1 MGKFRFFPMLVLSWG
16 LFAHPVFAGTCDV
29 DADGDIDLKDINLI
43 MAARN
48 TPASGPADPR
58 DADRDGQITV
68 LDATKCKL
76 QCSLASCAINATPV
90 SRAGEDQSV
99 AVNQTITLDG
109 SASSDPDGNALSF
122 AWSFLSRPA
131 GSSATLSSSTSVKP
145 TFVADKA
152 GTYSLQLI
160 VKDGTIESAPDTILI
175 TVTSP
180 GNPGL
185 PPDPAR
191 VAPPVDPT
199 VATSLLAATQFLYTG
214 ANPIQTGVAA
224 GTIELRRVA
233 VLRGKV
239 TTRDDAPLK
248 GVKISVLGHPEFGQT
263 LTRED
268 GAFDLAVNGGGPL
281 TLKYEKQG
289 FLAAQRQ
296 VVVPWRD
303 YAWLP
308 DVVMIGFDPAVTPI
322 NLATATTMQVARGSA
337 VTDVDGARRATVL
350 FPKGTA
356 ATMTLSDG
364 STRAL
369 TTLNVRATEY
379 TVGASG
385 PKAMPAPLPPSSGY
399 TYAAELSVDEAVAAG
414 ATAVHFNQP
423 LPVYVENFLGFP
435 VGTAVPTGYYDRQK
449 GQWIASVNGRVIK
462 VIAIA
467 NDMATL
473 DIDGDGS
480 ADDEAKLAALGVTT
494 DERSRLAQLYAA
506 GQILWRVPIS
516 HFTPWDCNWP
526 YGPPDNAISPPDQD
540 PEDPVLDRPSEQ
552 CGSVIGCE
560 TQTLGE
566 SIPVVGT
573 PWRLHYKSDRTP
585 GRKDAYT
592 FKIRL
597 SDSTIPES
605 LRAIRLQVVV
615 AGRLFQ
621 KTFAAAP
628 NLGHTFTWDG
638 KDGYGRIIQ
647 GTQPAAIQIH
657 YDYVPQYY
665 AVSSNWKNSF
675 ARAEA
680 GGSAVTSFRQTSII
694 TLSKTWV
701 RKVGAWDARVQG
713 IGGWSPSIQHAY
725 DPHAQTLLLGNGRQ
739 RYGKAQASIIT
750 TVAGGGM
757 GGDGGQA
764 AAAYLS
770 SISGLAVGRDASLYI
785 AEADT
790 RRIRRITPDGMITT
804 VAGNGASANSGDG
817 GPAVNAGLAWPSG
830 IAVGADGSLYIG
842 SKSPGI
848 VRRVDPDGIITTIA
862 GNGQIGFSGDGGPAI
877 AASFS
882 TINDVAL
889 GLDGSLYIVDGNRVR
904 RVGSDGIITTV
915 AGSGVPNNGLGDG
928 GPAAKAYLE
937 SASAIAMGADNSLY
951 IADYFNDRIR
961 RVDPNGIIITV
972 AGTAGHG
979 GFGGDG
985 GPATAAKLEEPQGI
999 TSGPNDKL
1007 YIADST
1013 NNRIRQVDLNGIIT
1027 TVAGTGVSDSSG
1039 DEGPSTAARLANPK
1053 SLAWSPDGSLYV
1065 ADTSTRRVRRIRSA
1079 LPDISASD
1087 IVVAAQDG
1095 SEVYIFSGVGRHLK
1109 TLDALTGA
1117 VRYQFGYSPEGYL
1130 VSITDGSGNI
1140 TRIERSGTAPTT
1152 IVAPGGQR
1160 TVLSVN
1166 SDGWLTS
1173 VTDPAGQAHTMTY
1186 SADGLL
1192 QSFTDPRRNIHR
1204 FSYDTLGRLIKDE
1217 DPAGGST
1224 TLART
1229 DQASGYT
1236 VTTTTTLG
1244 HSRTYQVEKL
1254 STGAIR
1260 RTITQPGG
1268 IKTITLINT
1277 DGSEE
1282 MTAADGSTT
1291 TVQYGPDPRWGM
1303 LAPVA
1308 EKVTLKTPGGLV
1320 RTIMT
1325 KRTAELSDPNNL
1337 MSLNKLTE
1345 TVTDNGAIS
1354 TFVYDGA
1361 ARSFTSTSANG
1372 RTVTGKLDAQG
1383 RLTQDQI
1390 AGLGTSAYAYDNR
1403 GLLSSVKEGTGASSR
1418 TSSLTYDSANH
1429 LTNISDPL
1437 GRSMKLAYDATGRVT
1452 TQTMP
1457 DSRTVKYAYDAAGNM
1472 TSLTPPGRPAHAFSY
1487 TPIDQ
1492 VASYAPPDIGINTAT
1507 QYAYNAE
1514 RGITRSTLPDGQA
1527 LTFAYDSAGRPS
1539 TLGFGR
1545 GQTGYA
1551 YDSAGRL
1558 SSITAPGGI
1567 GLNYSRDG
1575 ALLTA
1580 VTWTGPVPGTLSYT
1594 YDNQFRVTAAKING
1608 GNSVSFAY
1616 DADGLLTKAGDLS
1629 LTRNAQ
1635 NGLLSGTAL
1644 GNVTDSSS
1652 HSDLAEL
1659 TTYSAA
1665 YKGSGIY
1672 SIRYTRDALGRITQK
1687 AETIGGATVTYAY
1700 AYDVAGRL
1708 ASVTKNGATVAV
1720 YVYDSNG
1727 NRTRFTGP
1735 AGTVNG
1741 TYDNQ
1746 DRLLSYGG
1754 ATYGYT
1760 ANGELKSKTAGGQTT
1775 TYQYDALGNLVAAT
1789 VPGKSIEYLIDGR
1802 NRRIGKKVN
1811 GNRVQGFLY
1820 QGQLRPAAEL
1830 DAANNIVSRFVY
1842 ATRITVPDYM
1852 VKSGVTYRIVSDHLG
1867 SPRLVVNTATGA
1879 IAQRMDYDEFG
1890 NVTADTSPGFQPF
1903 GFAGGLHD
1911 NDTKLTRFGARDY
1924 DAETGRWTAKDPI
1937 GFEGGDA
1944 NLYAYAGND
1953 PSNLI
1958 DPAGLDWTDW
1968 EDWDLSS
1975 AADFFGGFGDIL
1987 TGIPFTDL
1995 SITGAILGLNG
2006 ADKFVNKCSYA
2017 YFGGMVTG
2025 VMWQAGFNA
2034 KGFLSG
2040 KEFKLTLGERKY
2052 RLAPWGNR
2060 TDNSLGQLPHYH
2072 RNIPDISN
2080 PGNSVPGGGIGR
2092 HRPWQSGPGSRF

>member
-1 MGKFRFFPMLVLSWG
+1 M
-16 LFAHPVFAGTCDV
+16 
-29 DADGDIDLKDINLI
+29 
-43 MAARN
+43 
-48 TPASGPADPR
+48 
-58 DADRDGQITV
+58 
-68 LDATKCKL
+68 
-76 QCSLASCAINATPV
+76 
-90 SRAGEDQSV
+90 
-99 AVNQTITLDG
+99 
-109 SASSDPDGNALSF
+109 
-122 AWSFLSRPA
+122 
-131 GSSATLSSSTSVKP
+131 
-145 TFVADKA
+145 
-152 GTYSLQLI
+152 
-160 VKDGTIESAPDTILI
+160 
-175 TVTSP
+175 
-180 GNPGL
+180 
-185 PPDPAR
+185 
-191 VAPPVDPT
+191 
-199 VATSLLAATQFLYTG
+199 
-214 ANPIQTGVAA
+214 
-224 GTIELRRVA
+224 
-233 VLRGKV
+233 
-239 TTRDDAPLK
+239 
-248 GVKISVLGHPEFGQT
+248 
-263 LTRED
+263 
-268 GAFDLAVNGGGPL
+268 
-281 TLKYEKQG
+281 
-289 FLAAQRQ
+289 
-296 VVVPWRD
+296 
-303 YAWLP
+303 
-308 DVVMIGFDPAVTPI
+308 
-322 NLATATTMQVARGSA
+322 
-337 VTDVDGARRATVL
+337 
-350 FPKGTA
+350 
-356 ATMTLSDG
+356 
-364 STRAL
+364 
-369 TTLNVRATEY
+369 
-379 TVGASG
+379 
-385 PKAMPAPLPPSSGY
+385 
-399 TYAAELSVDEAVAAG
+399 
-414 ATAVHFNQP
+414 
-423 LPVYVENFLGFP
+423 
-435 VGTAVPTGYYDRQK
+435 
-449 GQWIASVNGRVIK
+449 
-462 VIAIA
+462 
-467 NDMATL
+467 
-473 DIDGDGS
+473 
-480 ADDEAKLAALGVTT
+480 
-494 DERSRLAQLYAA
+494 
-506 GQILWRVPIS
+506 
-516 HFTPWDCNWP
+516 
-526 YGPPDNAISPPDQD
+526 
-540 PEDPVLDRPSEQ
+540 
-552 CGSVIGCE
+552 
-560 TQTLGE
+560 
-566 SIPVVGT
+566 
-573 PWRLHYKSDRTP
+573 
-585 GRKDAYT
+585 
-592 FKIRL
+592 
-597 SDSTIPES
+597 
-605 LRAIRLQVVV
+605 
-615 AGRLFQ
+615 
-621 KTFAAAP
+621 
-628 NLGHTFTWDG
+628 
-638 KDGYGRIIQ
+638 
-647 GTQPAAIQIH
+647 
-657 YDYVPQYY
+657 
-665 AVSSNWKNSF
+665 
-675 ARAEA
+675 
-680 GGSAVTSFRQTSII
+680 
-694 TLSKTWV
+694 
-701 RKVGAWDARVQG
+701 
-713 IGGWSPSIQHAY
+713 QHAY
-725 DPHAQTLLLGNGRQ
+725 DPISQILLLGNGSHRSALIA
-739 RYGKAQASIIT
+739 RGGGIIT
-750 TVAGGGM
+750 TVAGGGV
-757 GGDGGQA
+757 GGDGEQA
-764 AAAYLS
+764 AAARLS
-770 SISGLAVGRDASLYI
+770 SISGLAIGGDGSLYI
-785 AEADT
+785 VEDGIMRV
-790 RRIRRITPDGMITT
+790 RRVTPDGIITT
-804 VAGNGASANSGDG
+804 VAGNGTNANSGDG

-848 VRRVDPDGIITTIA
+848 VRRVDPDGIITTVA
-862 GNGQIGFSGDGGPAI
+862 GNGRIGFGGDGGPATE
-877 AASFS
+877 A
-882 TINDVAL
+882 TIHAVDDIAL
-889 GLDGSLYIVDGNRVR
+889 GLDGSLYIVDSPNGRVRRIGPDGIITTVAGVHVWSNRPGDGGPAIAAELAPNGVAVGKDGSLYITDGYHRIRRVGPEGIITTMAGNGVRGSSGDGGPAVEASIYNPYNIAVGPDSTLYFTDYGSNRIR

-915 AGSGVPNNGLGDG
+915 AGSGIRGLSSGEG
-928 GPAAKAYLE
+928 GPAVAATL
-937 SASAIAMGADNSLY
+937 ASPYG
-951 IADYFNDRIR
+951 
-961 RVDPNGIIITV
+961 V
-972 AGTAGHG
+972 A
-979 GFGGDG
+979 
-985 GPATAAKLEEPQGI
+985 
-999 TSGPNDKL
+999 
-1007 YIADST
+1007 
-1013 NNRIRQVDLNGIIT
+1013 LN
-1027 TVAGTGVSDSSG
+1027 
-1039 DEGPSTAARLANPK
+1039 
-1053 SLAWSPDGSLYV
+1053 PDGSLYF
-1065 ADTSTRRVRRIRSA
+1065 ADKGNARVHRVHSS
-1079 LPDISASD
+1079 LPDISFSD
-1087 IVVAAQDG
+1087 ILLSSEDG
-1095 SEVYIFSGVGRHLK
+1095 SEVYVFSGVGRHLK